1 MKKISILPKK
11 MRQQKIKIQ
20 KQSEKII
27 VIQVLSAKHRLKNL
41 LFIREIHIRQIPMGT
56 IKTSLIKEKYPMT
69 TYCLAKILMAI

>member
-1 MKKISILPKK
+1 

-27 VIQVLSAKHRLKNL
+27 AIQVLSAKHRLKNP

-56 IKTSLIKEKYPMT
+56 IKMSLIKEKYLMT